1 MRDRRDET
9 GIGWPGITRRS
20 LLQKG
25 GTGLVVVGGAG
36 WLAACGGGNPNS
48 GSSTGGSGAT
58 TGGTPKRGGTLRLG
72 ASGGGDND
80 TLDGQNALSNV
91 DFAIAYALF
100 DPLTKV
106 NDKGEVVPV
115 LAESLEPNK
124 DGTEW
129 TIRLRPNIKTHDG
142 KPYEAADV
150 LYSLRRIQEKKY
162 PGAIS
167 FGPINLK
174 GAKIMDAQTLRIP
187 FARPYAIFDQGLAL
201 AQSVMVPRGFDP
213 KKPNGT
219 GPFKYVSF
227 TPGRETSFA
236 RHEEYWDEGKPYL
249 DKLVITNISDET
261 SQINALQSG
270 QVDAV
275 DYLSS
280 KSIEAA
286 KGAGANVIISK
297 TGAWG
302 PLTMRVDRPPFTDVK
317 VRQALRLVVDRK
329 QMLEQVFAGN
339 GGIGNDVWG
348 IFDPAFKGAGLEQRE
363 QDIEQAKSLLKQA
376 GQSDLRLELFATPI
390 TPGEVESAE
399 VFATQ
404 AKEAGVTVKVNKQ
417 TTTTFF
423 ANTYLKGDFAIDY
436 WPYQPYLVATG
447 QAVVKGAPFSATH
460 QADPGYDKLYQQ
472 ATSQVDD
479 GKRNEIIAEMLKFD
493 HEKGGNIIP
502 YYFPVIDA
510 VGQQVKGVKSGVTGV
525 ALGGFDFANI
535 WMES

>member
-1 MRDRRDET
+1 MSDRRDDTE
-9 GIGWPGITRRS
+9 IERPSLTRRS

-25 GTGLVVVGGAG
+25 GSGLVVVSGAG
-36 WLAACGGGNPNS
+36 WLAACGGGKS
-48 GSSTGGSGAT
+48 GSSPSTGASGGTA
-58 TGGTPKRGGTLRLG
+58 GGTPKRGGTLRLG
-72 ASGGGDND
+72 GSGGGAND

-91 DFAIAYALF
+91 DFATAYALF
-100 DPLTKV
+100 DPITKV
-106 NDKGEVVPV
+106 DDKGKVVPV
-115 LAESLEPNK
+115 LAESLEPNR

-129 TIRLRPNIKTHDG
+129 TIRLRPNVKTHDG
-142 KPYEAADV
+142 KPYTATDL
-150 LYSLRRIQEKKY
+150 LYSLRRIQRKKY
-162 PGAIS
+162 PGAVS
-167 FGPINLK
+167 FGPIDLK
-174 GAKIMDAQTLRIP
+174 AAKAMDARTLRIP
-187 FARPYAIFDQGLAL
+187 FDKPYAIFDQGLAL
-201 AQSVMVPRGFDP
+201 VQSVMVPRDFDP
-213 KKPNGT
+213 KKPIGT

-227 TPGRETSFA
+227 TPGRQASFV
-236 RHEEYWDEGKPYL
+236 RNDEYWDEGKPYL
-249 DKLVITNISDET
+249 DKLVITYISDET

-280 KSIEAA
+280 KSITAA
-286 KGAGANVIISK
+286 QGAGAQVIISK

-302 PLTMRVDRPPFTDVK
+302 PITMRVDRAPFTDVK
-317 VRQALRLVVDRK
+317 VRQALRMLVDRK

-339 GGIGNDVWG
+339 GSVGNDVWG
-348 IFDPAFKGAGLEQRE
+348 IFDPAFKGAGLQQR
-363 QDIEQAKSLLKQA
+363 QPDVEQAKSLLKQA

-404 AKEAGVTVKVNKQ
+404 AKQAGVSVRVNRQ

-460 QADPGYDKLYQQ
+460 QADAGYDKLYRQ
-472 ATSQVDD
+472 ATGEVDET
-479 GKRNEIIAEMLKFD
+479 KRNEIIAEMLKFD
-493 HEKGGNIIP
+493 YEKGGNVIP

-510 VGQQVKGVKSGVTGV
+510 VSSKVKGVRTGVTGV